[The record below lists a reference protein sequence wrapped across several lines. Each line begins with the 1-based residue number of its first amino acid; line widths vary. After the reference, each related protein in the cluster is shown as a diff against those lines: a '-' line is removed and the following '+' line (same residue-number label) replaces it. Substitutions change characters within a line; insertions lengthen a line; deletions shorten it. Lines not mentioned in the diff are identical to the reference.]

1 MNWISDRAEIADFGD
16 QGHAQ
21 HAGGEGREGK
31 ACGVHRLQ
39 KFCASDER
47 VDISGDTS
55 GNTWKYRK
63 WQKSAI
69 WWIFGVM
76 AARSGL
82 DVLRQLNS
90 LENLG

>member
-1 MNWISDRAEIADFGD
+1 MNWTLGRAEIADFGV

-21 HAGGEGREGK
+21 HSGGEGREEK
-31 ACGVHRLQ
+31 ACGVQ
-39 KFCASDER
+39 KFCASDPR
-47 VDISGDTS
+47 VDISGDAS

-63 WQKSAI
+63 WRKSAT

-82 DVLRQLNS
+82 VVLNR